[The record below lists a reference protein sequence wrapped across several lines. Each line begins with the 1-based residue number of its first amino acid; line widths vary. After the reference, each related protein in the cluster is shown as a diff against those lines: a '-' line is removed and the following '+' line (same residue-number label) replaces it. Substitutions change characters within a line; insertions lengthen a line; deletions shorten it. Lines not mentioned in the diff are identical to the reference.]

1 MSERYEINAT
11 IPMQIGRGKIA
22 DAKDNTKE
30 ARLEDPKAR
39 NEKNGY
45 IEIKT
50 EPTRD
55 REQETR

>member
-11 IPMQIGRGKIA
+11 IPMQIGKGKIA

-30 ARLEDPKAR
+30 AQLEDPKTR

-50 EPTRD
+50 EPTK
-55 REQETR
+55 EIEEETR